1 MDVREKLVE
10 IMENLGCNDEYCKDC
25 EFCNDIDGCVHRQKE
40 IIADRLIANGVTVQ
54 ENVKMR
60 DELLKQLKNVP
71 ITTWKEEPS
80 IETVQEWISVKD
92 RLPDNK
98 EHDWVL
104 AQVVEDN
111 GYMHIPKVMEY
122 RQLRND
128 WFEETYGW
136 LSEHNG
142 VFTVTHWMPL
152 PEPPKREKTEE

>member
-1 MDVREKLVE
+1 MTEKDLIIQDLRRE
-10 IMENLGCNDEYCKDC
+10 N
-25 EFCNDIDGCVHRQKE
+25 
-40 IIADRLIANGVTVQ
+40 A
-54 ENVKMR
+54 
-60 DELLKQLKNVP
+60 ELRAR
-71 ITTWKEEPS
+71 
-80 IETVQEWISVKD
+80 VQEWIPVTE

-122 RQLRND
+122 RQSKND

-142 VFTVTHWMPL
+142 AFTVTHWIPIP
-152 PEPPKREKTEE
+152 PEPPKEG